1 MTWRTA
7 MAAALLLLTATP
19 AQAQWRGG
27 GRDGW
32 GAPRAWEA
40 AQRDGG
46 GGGDRGGR
54 FAPGRPYGG
63 GGRFGGYGPGG
74 YGGGYGAPAPGY
86 PPRFSGGPAGGAGGY
101 GRPEGPGGYGGAAS
115 GLRRGQVLPPA
126 YRGAY
131 VPDPGRYHLRA
142 APPGYG
148 WVGDGRDAYLTQRS
162 TGLVL
167 DRVPGAYEPAPAY
180 RRGGGRGR
188 GPR

>member
-7 MAAALLLLTATP
+7 ATALLLLLTATA

-27 GRDGW
+27 GRGGW
-32 GAPRAWEA
+32 GDPRSWSV
-40 AQRDGG
+40 AQREGG
-46 GGGDRGGR
+46 PRGGY
-54 FAPGRPYGG
+54 GQRPPERGYGG
-63 GGRFGGYGPGG
+63 PFGGYGGDGGRAEGGG
-74 YGGGYGAPAPGY
+74 YGGGGW
-86 PPRFSGGPAGGAGGY
+86 
-101 GRPEGPGGYGGAAS
+101 
-115 GLRRGQVLPPA
+115 RRGQVLPPA

-167 DRVPGAYEPAPAY
+167 DHVPGAYEPAPAW
-180 RRGGGRGR
+180 RRGGGRR
-188 GPR
+188 YPQR